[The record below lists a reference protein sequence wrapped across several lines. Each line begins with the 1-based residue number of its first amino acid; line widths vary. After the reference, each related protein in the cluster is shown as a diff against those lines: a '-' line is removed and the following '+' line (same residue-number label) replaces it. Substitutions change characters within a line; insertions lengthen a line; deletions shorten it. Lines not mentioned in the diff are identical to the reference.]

1 MTKVFDKGVG
11 QATEFRR
18 LNGLFHPRSVAVV
31 GASSNPLSGGYN
43 FTRYLVDYNFK
54 GEIYPVNPN
63 LNEIFGLKV
72 YPSLKAVPEP
82 DIDYVICCV
91 RAERVLKLL
100 DDCYAKNVK
109 LIHLFTARMKET
121 GRDEKAKL
129 EYEILKKAKSL
140 GIRLLG
146 PNCMGIYHPKIGLSF
161 NHDLPRQLGF
171 VGGFFQSGG
180 GAGEFVR
187 YAALRGVR
195 FSKVVSYGNALD
207 IDECELLHYFTQ
219 DHETKIIAA
228 YIEGVKDGRKFMD
241 ALSYA
246 TKRKPVV
253 LLKGGR
259 GKAGSRSTFSHTGS
273 LAGSVEIWRAVL
285 RQCDAVEVSNFQELV
300 DQVVAFS
307 FLPPITGRKVVIA
320 GGGGGKSVI
329 SADVWE
335 EEGFQVPDLPLKAR
349 EKLRA
354 EVPELWDWLKNPI
367 DVSILQNV
375 ETSPMEL
382 LRMISETEKFDILVA
397 NITEDDPLAKDVW
410 KESLAKDFLDGV
422 LRIKKEGK
430 PIICVIETGEVS
442 LSDMEN
448 WKWKTI
454 ADVRGSIIR
463 EGIPVFSSPDRAAK
477 ALRRFID
484 YWEKFRKR

>member
-1 MTKVFDKGVG
+1 M
-11 QATEFRR
+11 EFHR
-18 LNGLFHPRSVAVV
+18 LNSLFHPKSVAVV
-31 GASSNPLSGGYN
+31 GASSNPLSGGHH
-43 FTRYLVDYNFK
+43 FTRYLVDDNFK
-54 GEIYPVNPN
+54 GKIYPVNPN

-72 YPSLKAVPEP
+72 YPSLKAIPEP
-82 DIDYVICCV
+82 EVDYVICCI
-91 RAERVLKLL
+91 RAESVLQFL

-129 EYEILKKAKSL
+129 EYEILKKAKSF

-161 NHDLPRQLGF
+161 NHDLPMQSGF

-207 IDECELLHYFTQ
+207 IDECELLHYFAQ

-241 ALSYA
+241 ALSYVA
-246 TKRKPVV
+246 KRKPVV

-259 GKAGSRSTFSHTGS
+259 GKAGSRSTLSHTGS
-273 LAGSVEIWRAVL
+273 LAGSMEIWRAVL
-285 RQCDAVEVSNFQELV
+285 RQCGAIEVSNFQELV

-307 FLPPITGRKVVIA
+307 FLPPITGRRVVIA

-335 EEGFQVPDLPLKAR
+335 EEGFQVPDLPSKAR
-349 EKLRA
+349 EKLR
-354 EVPELWDWLKNPI
+354 EQVPELWDWLRNPI
-367 DVSILQNV
+367 DVSILQGV

-382 LRMISETEKFDILVA
+382 LRMVSEVEKFDVLVA
-397 NITEDDPLAKDVW
+397 NITQDDPIADDIW

-430 PIICVIETGEVS
+430 PIISVIETGEVS
-442 LSDMEN
+442 PSDMEN

-454 ADVRGSIIR
+454 AEVRKNIVR
-463 EGIPVFSSPDRAAK
+463 EGIPVFPSPYRAAK
-477 ALRRFID
+477 ALRRLID
-484 YWEKFRKR
+484 HWENKRGNE